1 MIMRAKQ
8 DGKVVVFELE
18 GHLEFE
24 TTVKFQETCQNILK
38 KSPDTRLIFN
48 FQKLKFVGSSGI
60 NHFIT
65 TMKNLLSLSPAP
77 KMIQV
82 STEFDKIFNAYR
94 TAKYPFPVYENMEQ
108 ALIAFDNPEPE
119 KSKKQKKKKEISEP
133 NLET

>member
-24 TTVKFQETCQNILK
+24 TTVKFQAACEDILAK
-38 KSPDTRLIFN
+38 QPESRIVFN
-48 FQKLKFVGSSGI
+48 LQKLKFVGSSGI

-65 TMKNLLSLSPAP
+65 TMKELLSLSPAP
-77 KMIQV
+77 KMIHV

-94 TAKYPFPVYENMEQ
+94 TAKYPFTVYENIEE
-108 ALIAFDNPEPE
+108 ALIAFDAPRAKKVK
-119 KSKKQKKKKEISEP
+119 KSKKRKQNEP
-133 NLET
+133 TEAEL

>member
-24 TTVKFQETCQNILK
+24 TTVKLQEACENLLTKQ
-38 KSPDTRLIFN
+38 PDSRLVFN
-48 FQKLKFVGSSGI
+48 FHKLKFVGSSGI

-65 TMKNLLSLSPAP
+65 TMKHLLALSPAP
-77 KMIQV
+77 KMIHV

-94 TAKYPFPVYENMEQ
+94 TAKHPFLVYDNLEQ
-108 ALIAFDNPEPE
+108 ALIAFDAPEELTPR
-119 KSKKQKKKKEISEP
+119 KNKKRKISEP
-133 NLET
+133 PSV

>member
-24 TTVKFQETCQNILK
+24 TTVQFQEACQNILK
-38 KSPDTRLIFN
+38 KSPETRLVFD

-60 NHFIT
+60 NHFIS
-65 TMKNLLSLSPAP
+65 TMKSLLSLTPTP
-77 KMIQV
+77 KMIHV

-94 TAKYPFPVYENMEQ
+94 TAKYPFPVFENIEQ
-108 ALIAFDNPEPE
+108 ALTAFDNPEAE
-119 KSKKQKKKKEISEP
+119 KSKKPKKKKEISEP
-133 NLET
+133 TLES

>member
-24 TTVKFQETCQNILK
+24 TTVQFQEACVNILAK
-38 KSPDTRLIFN
+38 QPDSRLVFN
-48 FQKLKFVGSSGI
+48 FHKLKFVGSSGI

-65 TMKNLLSLSPAP
+65 TMKQLLALSPSP
-77 KMIQV
+77 KMIHV

-94 TAKYPFPVYENMEQ
+94 TAKHPFPVYENIEL
-108 ALIAFDNPEPE
+108 ALLAFDVPDSEKPK
-119 KSKKQKKKKEISEP
+119 KSKPKKQAQPPSVEQ
-133 NLET
+133 

>member
-24 TTVKFQETCQNILK
+24 STVKFQEACEDLLTKQ
-38 KSPDTRLIFN
+38 PDTRLVFN

-65 TMKNLLSLSPAP
+65 TMKELLSMKPTP
-77 KMIQV
+77 KMIHV

-94 TAKYPFPVYENMEQ
+94 TAKYPFPVYEDLNK
-108 ALIAFDNPEPE
+108 ALIAFETSTETEAP
-119 KSKKQKKKKEISEP
+119 KAKKKKKVSEP
-133 NLET
+133 PTL

>member
-24 TTVKFQETCQNILK
+24 TTVHFQEACKNILK
-38 KSPDTRLIFN
+38 KQPETRLVFN
-48 FQKLKFVGSSGI
+48 FQKLRFVGSSGI

-65 TMKNLLSLSPAP
+65 TMKDLLLLSPNP
-77 KMIQV
+77 KMIHV

-94 TAKYPFPVYENMEQ
+94 TGKYPFHIYEDLEA
-108 ALIAFDNPEPE
+108 ALLAFDNP
-119 KSKKQKKKKEISEP
+119 KTTKAKKHNP
-133 NLET
+133 NRETPSPIIDA